1 MRSKNSLRKSDP
13 LVGRSELGS
22 ISSVKS
28 VVARFT
34 RFFKRKST
42 SSFII
47 IVLIITVVYLLSQSD
62 LFLVK
67 RVEVTAQTNKYVAK
81 EDVERLLTPYLVTS
95 IMDLN
100 TSLVRKDLVDA
111 FPQIED
117 LEIERIL
124 PSTLKISYKEKLPTM
139 TITSSQGSFLTDTQ
153 GVVYAQAEEEDNQDV
168 PSIRLSDDYTET
180 IAIVIGEKP
189 GNIDIDRLLLVYNY
203 DWNIDQLRVESMV
216 LHPDYLELQVKDLLS
231 GVNQPTVVRLS
242 DKNDIQESL
251 LKLTTLVQLSRN
263 DAKNLQLVDL
273 RFDKAVVRYF

>member
-1 MRSKNSLRKSDP
+1 M
-13 LVGRSELGS
+13 
-22 ISSVKS
+22 
-28 VVARFT
+28 
-34 RFFKRKST
+34 
-42 SSFII
+42 
-47 IVLIITVVYLLSQSD
+47 
-62 LFLVK
+62 
-67 RVEVTAQTNKYVAK
+67 
-81 EDVERLLTPYLVTS
+81 
-95 IMDLN
+95 
-100 TSLVRKDLVDA
+100 
-111 FPQIED
+111 
-117 LEIERIL
+117 
-124 PSTLKISYKEKLPTM
+124 
-139 TITSSQGSFLTDTQ
+139 
-153 GVVYAQAEEEDNQDV
+153 